1 MLSCV
6 LLLFLLFLGLI
17 HLMNMMSVEYRF
29 LMPQFSDV
37 ETHSQ
42 LELCGV

>member
-1 MLSCV
+1 
-6 LLLFLLFLGLI
+6 
-17 HLMNMMSVEYRF
+17 MNMMSVEFRF